1 MMNTHSRAR
10 TRTHHRH
17 HGLRRCKFKLRMLL
31 ERQEK
36 EEEPAPKDSFPGR
49 DGTDA
54 LPRRPLPVNRDKQHE
69 SAEGS
74 DLPVN
79 LS

>member
-1 MMNTHSRAR
+1 
-10 TRTHHRH
+10 
-17 HGLRRCKFKLRMLL
+17 MLL